1 MSLSSSCHTQSP
13 AIAGLFFG
21 SQPGHLMLTGHRR
34 VRWSRYDFPRRNDET
49 LNSFCRDKSTTA
61 VDVCALMIPLFCGV
75 RKIATRAGMGG
86 VMAFRA
92 VKHDEHL

>member
-1 MSLSSSCHTQSP
+1 MSNRENTENP
-13 AIAGLFFG
+13 AFAGFSFG

-34 VRWSRYDFPRRNDET
+34 VRRSRYDFPRRNDEA
-49 LNSFCRDKSTTA
+49 LNGFSRDKSTTA
-61 VDVCALMIPLFCGV
+61 VDVSALMIPLFCGI
-75 RKIATRAGMGG
+75 RKIATRAGVSG